1 MTSGP
6 LLVKVSLEDDVRRF
20 HLDINDGMYKQLLA
34 TLKKSFGGLDS
45 HVIKYL
51 DDENDLCTLTEET
64 FGDALVLARKNSPFI
79 LRLKVVKVEKKEEP
93 KKCPESGP
101 ATPREA
107 HGGLPAGF
115 PFPFPFPFGQEGCH
129 TGNAGCG
136 LGSFLP
142 FLPPHVAA
150 FIPYLKAAIKAD
162 PSLIPFVVGSAIGIV
177 QGTEPSDISGLFNK
191 FGDLL
196 KTLAQRVKKETH
208 DGPSFGSP
216 AQDVPVHHG
225 VSCDG
230 CGLFPITG
238 ARFKCTV
245 CDNYDLCSTCIDKKA
260 EVHSASHSFHRFD
273 QPHRP
278 FFRPGMFGGR
288 GGCHRGEGITV
299 HHRVTC
305 DGCNASPIVGIRYK
319 CETCDDY
326 DLCSSCYDRRAQ
338 VHVPDHSFLKLEQ
351 PRRCPWM
358 GRRCG
363 NQNANVRKPAPAARF
378 LADVTVPDGMVLQPG
393 AVFTKIWRVRND
405 SKSAWPENCRLERVS
420 GTDMGTQSL
429 VIPSA
434 VEAGDEVDLVVDMT
448 APTEPGRYVNYWL
461 LIQPNGRPFGDK
473 LWADVVVSEKT
484 EANINPSAP
493 SAPTEPAQTA
503 EPVPEAKVPEVIPTP
518 VAPAESPSFVPA
530 QPEQEFTREL
540 GLLAEMGFTN
550 VEKNVQVLR
559 KNAGDLRRTVEE
571 LLGWEFV
578 AHDTGL

>member
-1 MTSGP
+1 
-6 LLVKVSLEDDVRRF
+6 
-20 HLDINDGMYKQLLA
+20 
-34 TLKKSFGGLDS
+34 
-45 HVIKYL
+45 
-51 DDENDLCTLTEET
+51 
-64 FGDALVLARKNSPFI
+64 
-79 LRLKVVKVEKKEEP
+79 
-93 KKCPESGP
+93 
-101 ATPREA
+101 
-107 HGGLPAGF
+107 
-115 PFPFPFPFGQEGCH
+115 
-129 TGNAGCG
+129 
-136 LGSFLP
+136 
-142 FLPPHVAA
+142 
-150 FIPYLKAAIKAD
+150 
-162 PSLIPFVVGSAIGIV
+162 
-177 QGTEPSDISGLFNK
+177 
-191 FGDLL
+191 
-196 KTLAQRVKKETH
+196 
-208 DGPSFGSP
+208 
-216 AQDVPVHHG
+216 
-225 VSCDG
+225 
-230 CGLFPITG
+230 
-238 ARFKCTV
+238 
-245 CDNYDLCSTCIDKKA
+245 
-260 EVHSASHSFHRFD
+260 
-273 QPHRP
+273 
-278 FFRPGMFGGR
+278 
-288 GGCHRGEGITV
+288 
-299 HHRVTC
+299 
-305 DGCNASPIVGIRYK
+305 
-319 CETCDDY
+319 
-326 DLCSSCYDRRAQ
+326 
-338 VHVPDHSFLKLEQ
+338 
-351 PRRCPWM
+351 M

-363 NQNANVRKPAPAARF
+363 NQNANNANVRKPAPAARF

-493 SAPTEPAQTA
+493 PAPTEPAQTA
-503 EPVPEAKVPEVIPTP
+503 EPVPEAKVREVIPTP